1 MLQKGCVNCNMKQT
15 DNFRL
20 KKNTALLSL
29 FVGLSML
36 AAKIGAYLITG
47 SAAIFSDAAESIVH
61 ILATGMA
68 LFSII
73 LSNKPADESHP
84 YGHNKVEY
92 FSAGIEGFLIFAA
105 AVVIIISAVS
115 DIIKGPELQK
125 LDTGAFII
133 FIAALINL
141 ALGIYIINIGKKT
154 NSITLIADGKHILTD
169 SYTSAGVIV
178 GVLIVLFTGVEIIDP
193 IFAIIV
199 AFNILYT
206 GYKLIRESI
215 GGLMNES
222 DKKVIE
228 KLTDILSA
236 NKKDYWID
244 IHELRY
250 WQSGDRIFLDFHLIL
265 PYYFT
270 IRQSHAEENE
280 IEEILQ
286 KEFNHSQIKI
296 HFDYCVNELCKY
308 CSYKKCDV
316 RAFAYSEFFKWDSK
330 KLTGKPIY
338 MVK

>member
-1 MLQKGCVNCNMKQT
+1 MKQ
-15 DNFRL
+15 DNFQL
-20 KKNTALLSL
+20 KKSTALMSLS
-29 FVGLSML
+29 VGFLMF
-36 AAKIGAYLITG
+36 AAKIGAYLLTG

-105 AVVIIISAVS
+105 AVVIIYSAVS
-115 DIIKGPELQK
+115 DIIKGPELKK
-125 LDTGAFII
+125 LDVGALII

-141 ALGIYIINIGKKT
+141 FLGLYIIKIGKQT
-154 NSITLIADGKHILTD
+154 NSITLVADGKHILTD

-178 GVLIVLFTGVEIIDP
+178 GVLMVLFTGYEIIDP
-193 IFAIIV
+193 VFAILV
-199 AFNILYT
+199 ALNILVT

-215 GGLMNES
+215 GGLMNET
-222 DKKVIE
+222 DKKTLE
-228 KLTDILSA
+228 KLTEILSN

-270 IRQSHAEENE
+270 IQQSHTEENE
-280 IEEILQ
+280 IEVIMQ
-286 KEFNHSQIKI
+286 KEFNNSQIKI
-296 HFDYCVNELCKY
+296 HFDFCVNELCKF
-308 CSYKKCDV
+308 CSYEKCEV
-316 RAFAYSEFFKWDSK
+316 RAFPHTIFFDWDVK
-330 KLTGKPIY
+330 KLTGRPIY
-338 MVK
+338 LK